1 MENRE
6 ELIAAVNNDYGTRS
20 RFETSLS
27 ELLSM
32 QVGVLETIRHL
43 KVWMKPR
50 NRHLKALDFM
60 LKVKSYTPSKGKI
73 MEEHDLV
80 GLPRPGDEV
89 DVAKLEKSR
98 LVRSGLLINDLDV
111 GDEVVLRWL
120 NLFADPMTWR
130 AELLEQ
136 QRLGEAMAGPEDSA
150 LGREF
155 LDYMG
160 ELVTAGLEDP
170 RLDAYSRA
178 IREVLSTGHLGDWS
192 RLDGVLA
199 PD

>member
-1 MENRE
+1 MVENRE

-80 GLPRPGDEV
+80 VVGGGRGGCVRASAITKFVL
-89 DVAKLEKSR
+89 LSR
-98 LVRSGLLINDLDV
+98 NV
-111 GDEVVLRWL
+111 EVVGAR
-120 NLFADPMTWR
+120 TW
-130 AELLEQ
+130 
-136 QRLGEAMAGPEDSA
+136 
-150 LGREF
+150 
-155 LDYMG
+155 
-160 ELVTAGLEDP
+160 
-170 RLDAYSRA
+170 
-178 IREVLSTGHLGDWS
+178 
-192 RLDGVLA
+192 
-199 PD
+199 